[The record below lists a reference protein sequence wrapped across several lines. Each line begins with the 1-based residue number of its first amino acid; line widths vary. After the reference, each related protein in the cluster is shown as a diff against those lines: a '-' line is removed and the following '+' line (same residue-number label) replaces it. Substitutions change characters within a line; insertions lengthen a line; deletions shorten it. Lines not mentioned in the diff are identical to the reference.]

1 MAGDPVQPD
10 FFAIDVPPA
19 PARRKDVLVG
29 TCSWSD
35 PSLIQ
40 SKRFYPR
47 GFSSAEKML
56 GFYASQFP
64 IVEVDSSFFA
74 MPQAAHAAL
83 WAERT
88 PDDFVFNVKAFRLLT
103 GHQTPLAALPR
114 DIAAVLP
121 PLKGR
126 KKNYYYA
133 DVPEEIRD
141 ELWRRFLEA
150 IAPLKQAGK
159 LKAAHFQFAPWVSN
173 SPAWRGHVEHCV
185 ERMAGHLLAVEFCN
199 RSWFDEGRV
208 DNTLAWER
216 DMGVAHVIVDEPQG
230 VGNYAQGVW
239 EVTNPAL
246 AVVRLHGRNEDTWA
260 AKGLT
265 ASSERFNYDYSDEE
279 IAQLAEQ
286 VNGLVERAI
295 QVQVLVNVNH
305 EDQGI
310 RAARRLERQFQALK
324 GAGINVSRCAGVESF
339 LSAEQASG

>member
-1 MAGDPVQPD
+1 MAGDTFQPD
-10 FFAIDVPPA
+10 LFAPDAPPA
-19 PARRKDVLVG
+19 PARPTRVLVG

-35 PSLIQ
+35 PSLIL

-47 GFSSAEKML
+47 GLNSAEKRL
-56 GFYASQFP
+56 GYYAAQFP

-88 PDDFVFNVKAFRLLT
+88 PADFVFNVKAFRLLT
-103 GHQTPLAALPR
+103 GHQTPPASLPR
-114 DIAAVLP
+114 DIAALLP
-121 PLKGR
+121 PLQGR

-141 ELWRRFLEA
+141 ELWRRFIEA

-173 SPAWRGHVEHCV
+173 TPEWRGHVAHCV
-185 ERMAGHLLAVEFCN
+185 ERMAGHLLAVEFRN
-199 RSWFDEGRV
+199 QTWFAEGRV
-208 DNTLAWER
+208 DETLAWER
-216 DMGVAHVIVDEPQG
+216 ELGVAHVIVDEPQG

-246 AVVRLHGRNEDTWA
+246 AVVRLHGRNGQTWV

-265 ASSERFNYDYSDEE
+265 ASSERFNYEYSDEE
-279 IAQLAEQ
+279 IEQLSEQ
-286 VNGLVERAI
+286 VNALVERAI

-305 EDQGI
+305 EDQGV
-310 RAARRLERQFQALK
+310 RAAQRLERVLKRLEERGAL
-324 GAGINVSRCAGVESF
+324 
-339 LSAEQASG
+339 